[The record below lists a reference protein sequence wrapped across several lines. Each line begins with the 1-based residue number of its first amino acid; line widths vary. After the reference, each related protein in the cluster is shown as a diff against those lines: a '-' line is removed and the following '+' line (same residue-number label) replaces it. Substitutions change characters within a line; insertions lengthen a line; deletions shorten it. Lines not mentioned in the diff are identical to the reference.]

1 MITLRIFI
9 VALLVFVNAFFVA
22 AEFAIVKLRMG
33 QVEPLVRQGKLTA
46 RAVAAI
52 LKNLNAYLSACQLG
66 ITLASLGLGWIGEPV
81 VAELLKPLFRLLSL
95 SPEWVH
101 YVSLPFAF
109 IVITFLHITLGE
121 QAPKILAIQKERPTA
136 LAVSLPLQ
144 VFYYTFRPVIWAING
159 TSNMILRLMGL
170 RLVDEHG
177 EAPSADELRM
187 MVAETIAGGELRRVE
202 RRVMKGILEFY
213 EKTARQIM
221 VPRPDIVYMDT
232 NASLDENIRI
242 ALESGRT
249 RFPLCKGHLDNVIGM
264 VHARD
269 LLEALSSD
277 EPPDNVEALKRD
289 LLFLPETIHLNTVL
303 LKFQRERR
311 HMALLVDEFGGVAGL
326 VTLEDVLEE
335 IVGQI
340 QDEFDTE
347 EPLII
352 PKGSDRFL
360 VNGKCPIDDLIDK
373 CPIDLPDFKAD
384 TASGLVTERIGH
396 IPQKGEKIE
405 IGGFWF
411 LVLDAA
417 PTRINQLE
425 ISRDEPSPR

>member
-1 MITLRIFI
+1 MITLRIVI
-9 VALLVFVNAFFVA
+9 VAVLVFVNAFFVA
-22 AEFAIVKLRMG
+22 AEFAIVKLRMS
-33 QVEPLVRQGKLTA
+33 QVEPLVRQGKLSA
-46 RAVAAI
+46 RAVASI

-66 ITLASLGLGWIGEPV
+66 ITLASLGLGWVGEPV
-81 VAELLKPLFRLLSL
+81 VSELLKPLFSLFGLSAQ
-95 SPEWVH
+95 WVH

-109 IVITFLHITLGE
+109 VVITFLHITFGE

-159 TSNMILRLMGL
+159 TSNMILRVMGL

-177 EAPSADELRM
+177 ESPSADELRM

-202 RRVMKGILEFY
+202 KRVMKGILEFY
-213 EKTARQIM
+213 EKVARQIM
-221 VPRPDIVYMDT
+221 VPRPDIVFMDT
-232 NASLDENIRI
+232 DASLEENIRI

-264 VHARD
+264 VHTRD

-277 EPPDNVEALKRD
+277 EPPSSVERLKRD
-289 LLFLPETIHLNTVL
+289 LLFLPETIQLNSVL
-303 LKFQRERR
+303 LNFQKQKR
-311 HMALLVDEFGGVAGL
+311 HMAVLVDEFGGVAGL

-340 QDEFDTE
+340 QDEFDVE
-347 EPLII
+347 EPLVV
-352 PKGSDRFL
+352 PKGAGRFL
-360 VNGKCPIDDLIDK
+360 VNGKCPLDDLVEK
-373 CPIDLPDFKAD
+373 CRIDLPEVKAD
-384 TASGLVTERIGH
+384 TAGGLVTELIGH
-396 IPQKGEKIE
+396 IPRKGEKIQV
-405 IGGFWF
+405 GPFWF

-417 PTRINQLE
+417 PNRVNQIE
-425 ISRDEPSPR
+425 ITKEEPHTS

>member
-9 VALLVFVNAFFVA
+9 VAILVFVNAFFVA
-22 AEFAIVKLRMG
+22 AEFAIVKLRMS

-46 RAVAAI
+46 RAVASI
-52 LKNLNAYLSACQLG
+52 LKNLSAYLSACQLG
-66 ITLASLGLGWIGEPV
+66 ITLASLGLGWVGEPV
-81 VAELLKPLFRLLSL
+81 VSELLKPLFSLFSL

-109 IVITFLHITLGE
+109 IVITFLHITFGE
-121 QAPKILAIQKERPTA
+121 QAPKILAIQKERSTA

-144 VFYYTFRPVIWAING
+144 AFYYTFRPVIWAING
-159 TSNMILRLMGL
+159 TSNLILRAMGL
-170 RLVDEHG
+170 RLVDGHG
-177 EAPSADELRM
+177 DAPSADELRM
-187 MVAETIAGGELRRVE
+187 MVAETIAGGQLRRVE
-202 RRVMKGILEFY
+202 KRVMKGILEFY
-213 EKTARQIM
+213 EKVARQIM
-221 VPRPDIVYMDT
+221 VPRPDIVFMDT

-249 RFPLCKGHLDNVIGM
+249 RFPLCKGHLDNVVGM

-277 EPPDNVEALKRD
+277 EPPQNVETLKRD

-303 LKFQRERR
+303 LNFQKEKR

-340 QDEFDTE
+340 QDEFDAE

-352 PKGSDRFL
+352 PKGANRFL
-360 VNGKCPIDDLIDK
+360 VNGKCPLDDLIEK
-373 CPIDLPDFKAD
+373 LAIELPGHKAD
-384 TASGLVTERIGH
+384 TIGGLVTELIGH

-405 IGGFWF
+405 ISGFWF
-411 LVLDAA
+411 VVLDAA
-417 PTRINQLE
+417 PTRVNQIE
-425 ISRDEPSPR
+425 ITKDEPQTP